1 MGGATAVVRG
11 GAGARTIAAPIEWP
25 EESADPTGAIASA
38 LREIER
44 RLADG
49 TPRPARAVAAR
60 IALLPPFSDARL
72 VTLPPLRRGEAEA
85 VLRRDAA
92 RHFVGGNVARI
103 VAVRRGARGQPALA
117 ASAPS
122 PLVEAVRAAVAAV
135 GWRLDAILPAHACW
149 LAAAPRGPLA
159 GVVAVEGDTAHVVRV
174 ERGEVTV
181 LRRVPIASAEVVA
194 ALGQG
199 PGELASFADAE
210 VRERI
215 VRAAALAGWQSH
227 GDATAPDAARAAAEG
242 AFGARLELV
251 PATLAA
257 ERRRADRALAARFAV
272 AATALLV
279 LAAALELWGARRE
292 LAAVEARRAEI
303 RAQVAP
309 LLATRDSINRLYERA
324 ETIATLTARAPRYT
338 SALFDL
344 ALLLP
349 ADAHLTALDASGD
362 TVKIEAA
369 GARAGAAMQALR
381 DAGSLS
387 DVRLLGI
394 VERELEDG
402 TTAVERFTLTGRIAT
417 EPRAAKTAPRAAA
430 GATAAG
436 LARRAP

>member
-1 MGGATAVVRG
+1 VVRG
-11 GAGARTIAAPIEWP
+11 GAGARTIVVPIAWP
-25 EESADPTGAIASA
+25 AESADPTAAIASA
-38 LREIER
+38 LREIGR

-49 TPRPARAVAAR
+49 SARPARVVAAR

-72 VTLPPLRRGEAEA
+72 VALPPLRRAEAES

-92 RHFVGGNVARI
+92 RHFVGANVARI
-103 VAVRRGARGQPALA
+103 VAVRQGAGGRPALA
-117 ASAPS
+117 AAAPS
-122 PLVEAVRAAVAAV
+122 PLVEAVRAAVAAA
-135 GWRLDAILPAHACW
+135 GWRLEAILPAHACW
-149 LAAAPRGPLA
+149 LAAAPRAPLA
-159 GVVAVEGDTAHVVRV
+159 GVVAVEGATAHVLRV
-174 ERGEVTV
+174 ERDAVTV
-181 LRRVPIASAEVVA
+181 LRRVPAAAADVVA

-199 PGELASFADAE
+199 PGALASFGDADGS
-210 VRERI
+210 ERI
-215 VRAAALAGWQSH
+215 VRAASAAGWQSPD
-227 GDATAPDAARAAAEG
+227 DAGASSDAARAAAEG

-257 ERRRADRALAARFAV
+257 ERRRAGRALAARLAV
-272 AATALLV
+272 AATVLLV
-279 LAAALELWGARRE
+279 LAAAVELWGARRE
-292 LAAVEARRAEI
+292 LAALADRRAEI

-324 ETIATLTARAPRYT
+324 EAIGALTARAPRYT

-417 EPRAAKTAPRAAA
+417 EPRERKPAARAATRA
-430 GATAAG
+430 PESH
-436 LARRAP
+436 LARRQP